1 MSTETWPLSTWLLIK
16 AGLCFLLKRLDS
28 NIENVSTIMIT
39 NCFLHNIFEFS
50 GDESID
56 DADIPNDIL
65 QGEIYNRLLT
75 AYQILLQIRGT
86 N

>member
-1 MSTETWPLSTWLLIK
+1 
-16 AGLCFLLKRLDS
+16 
-28 NIENVSTIMIT
+28 MIT

-86 N
+86 NW